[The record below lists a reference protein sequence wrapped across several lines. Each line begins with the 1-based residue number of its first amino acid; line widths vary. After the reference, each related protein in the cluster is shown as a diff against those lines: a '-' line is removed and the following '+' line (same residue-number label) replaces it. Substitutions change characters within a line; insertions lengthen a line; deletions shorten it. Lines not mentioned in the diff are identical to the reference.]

1 MKLLLISDH
10 ENSFLWDYYVPGR
23 LDGIDLILSCGD
35 LKPEYLSFLVTM
47 GRAPVLYVC
56 GNHDG
61 RYEKTPPEGC
71 DCIEDK
77 LVTIKGLR
85 ILGMGG
91 SMRYKP
97 GTYQYTER
105 EMARRMNR
113 MALRLCRTRGFDIL
127 LTHAPM
133 AGVGDGTDL
142 PHRGFE
148 TFKRAVDKYH
158 PAYHIHGHVHKEYDF
173 RFRRERQYGETTVI
187 NAWMSHILEIDM
199 NGIHKSSPPSRRK

>member
-91 SMRYKP
+91 CPVYNRGP
-97 GTYQYTER
+97 HQYTER
-105 EMARRMNR
+105 QMERRLRKVGRQYPAQPRARRGLGR
-113 MALRLCRTRGFDIL
+113 RGRLR
-127 LTHAPM
+127 APR
-133 AGVGDGTDL
+133 L
-142 PHRGFE
+142 
-148 TFKRAVDKYH
+148 
-158 PAYHIHGHVHKEYDF
+158 
-173 RFRRERQYGETTVI
+173 
-187 NAWMSHILEIDM
+187 
-199 NGIHKSSPPSRRK
+199 

>member
-1 MKLLLISDH
+1 MKLLLLAD
-10 ENSFLWDYYVPGR
+10 EPNPRLWDHLDRR
-23 LDGIDLILSCGD
+23 LLEGVELVLSCGD
-35 LKPEYLSFLVTM
+35 LPASYLSFLTCFTN
-47 GRAPVLYVC
+47 APILYVH
-56 GNHDG
+56 GNHDT
-61 RYEKTPPEGC
+61 RYDLYPPEGC
-71 DCIEDK
+71 ICIEDQ
-77 LVTIKGLR
+77 VYVHNGLR

-97 GTYQYTER
+97 GTHQYTER

-113 MALRLCRTRGFDIL
+113 MTLRLCRTRGFDIL

-199 NGIHKSSPPSRRK
+199 NGIHKNSPPSRRK

>member
-91 SMRYKP
+91 CPVYNKA
-97 GTYQYTER
+97 G
-105 EMARRMNR
+105 
-113 MALRLCRTRGFDIL
+113 GVDIL
-127 LTHAPM
+127 LSHAPA
-133 AGVGDGTDL
+133 AGWGDADDFA
-142 PHRGFE
+142 HRGFE
-148 TFKRAVDKYH
+148 CFNDFLDKYQ
-158 PAYHIHGHVHKEYDF
+158 PKYHVHGHVHMN
-173 RFRRERQYGETTVI
+173 YGSDIPRTLQRGGTTII
-187 NAWMSHILEIDM
+187 NAWDKYILEI
-199 NGIHKSSPPSRRK
+199 

>member
-1 MKLLLISDH
+1 
-10 ENSFLWDYYVPGR
+10 
-23 LDGIDLILSCGD
+23 
-35 LKPEYLSFLVTM
+35 
-47 GRAPVLYVC
+47 
-56 GNHDG
+56 
-61 RYEKTPPEGC
+61 
-71 DCIEDK
+71 
-77 LVTIKGLR
+77 
-85 ILGMGG
+85 
-91 SMRYKP
+91 MRYKP

-199 NGIHKSSPPSRRK
+199 NGIHKNSPPSRGK